1 MNNNIIKMLT
11 KKHQTR
17 KILRVY
23 KDTEVII
30 ARAHYIGDLIVCSGN
45 YSYVTNLSP
54 VKCLLSTCPGL
65 TCGGGDIDDSG
76 FDHLYIECDKDLV
89 KT

>member
-1 MNNNIIKMLT
+1 MFTKTQSIRKNSRTCKVSYVVKNVSII
-11 KKHQTR
+11 
-17 KILRVY
+17 IS
-23 KDTEVII
+23 
-30 ARAHYIGDLIVCSGN
+30 RAHYVADLVVYVSS

-89 KT
+89 KA

>member
-1 MNNNIIKMLT
+1 MQT

-23 KDTEVII
+23 KDTDIII
-30 ARAHYIGDLIVCSGN
+30 ARSHYIGDLIVCSAN

-65 TCGGGDIDDSG
+65 SCGGGDIDDSG

-89 KT
+89 KA